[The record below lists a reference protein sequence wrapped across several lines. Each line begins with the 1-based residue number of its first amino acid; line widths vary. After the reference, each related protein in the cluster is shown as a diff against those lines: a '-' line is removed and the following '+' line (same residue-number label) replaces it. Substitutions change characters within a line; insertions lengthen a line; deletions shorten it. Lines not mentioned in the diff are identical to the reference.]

1 MQGNVSGVFWAIAA
15 RILLL
20 PARER
25 SSVKT
30 VSDSSRCRGTAADQP
45 VAGLWSGSQ
54 ETIPAAGPQG
64 KRSAG
69 KRQVPD
75 GGGMRA

>member
-20 PARER
+20 PAQGSAMVNTNRA
-25 SSVKT
+25 
-30 VSDSSRCRGTAADQP
+30 RCQGTAADQP
-45 VAGLWSGSQ
+45 VAGLWSVSQ
-54 ETIPAAGPQG
+54 ETIPAAGPHG
-64 KRSAG
+64 NRSAG
-69 KRQVPD
+69 KRPVPD